1 MSRKKLKQ
9 FIIEAVGIIAV
20 LVIFGIPFYYVLINS
35 TKSMREAAQMNISLP
50 ETFLIVENYTAVLE
64 TQNGIVIRA
73 FMNSMLITFMGVF
86 LLVVVGSMTGFV
98 LSRRRGRDVNIIAF
112 VILAGLMI
120 PPAIVPTIWVLDGV
134 GLFRTLQGLV
144 MVQVALN
151 LPFATILYRAFI
163 ASIPREVDESAMIEG
178 SSPIRL
184 YLSIILPLLKPV
196 TSTVVVIS
204 AVTIFNDFMNPLYFL
219 PGVRNVT
226 VQLTLYNFMS
236 QFATEWHLLFANVVL
251 ITLPP
256 LILFIFFNKKI
267 VSGMT
272 AGAVKG

>member
-1 MSRKKLKQ
+1 
-9 FIIEAVGIIAV
+9 
-20 LVIFGIPFYYVLINS
+20 
-35 TKSMREAAQMNISLP
+35 
-50 ETFLIVENYTAVLE
+50 
-64 TQNGIVIRA
+64 
-73 FMNSMLITFMGVF
+73 
-86 LLVVVGSMTGFV
+86 MTGFV